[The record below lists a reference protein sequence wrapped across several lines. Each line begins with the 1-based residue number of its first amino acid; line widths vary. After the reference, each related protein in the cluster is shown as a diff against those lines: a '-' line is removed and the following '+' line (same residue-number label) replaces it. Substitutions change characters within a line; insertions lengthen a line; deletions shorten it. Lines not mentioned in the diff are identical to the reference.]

1 MFLMSS
7 DDSGRQ
13 VYVHGFTRAIHLL
26 YSDDS
31 NIEEMGGDCDIED
44 TPIKLSEETFGNKT
58 FND

>member
-1 MFLMSS
+1 M
-7 DDSGRQ
+7 DSPELSN
-13 VYVHGFTRAIHLL
+13 LL

-31 NIEEMGGDCDIED
+31 NVEEMGGDCDIED